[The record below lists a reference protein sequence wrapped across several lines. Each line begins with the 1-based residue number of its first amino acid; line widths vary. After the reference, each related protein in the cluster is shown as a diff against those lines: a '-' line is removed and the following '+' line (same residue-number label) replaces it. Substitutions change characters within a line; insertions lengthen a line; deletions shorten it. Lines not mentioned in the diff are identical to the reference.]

1 MDGQNY
7 LVFHNDSNDSYAN
20 TSANFRGAD
29 VGTTFIDL
37 YFDAAQSS
45 NNDNGSSGYDKVRLT
60 VTATYEEAALEGVM
74 AGFAGNK
81 AGAVTVIADDKNS
94 KYIHE
99 RVTAV
104 ASITLAA
111 QGQYRTVEAITNSAA
126 VTRTLTTAE
135 SGTLFTLDMSTADN
149 NVTITLP
156 TATDSGVAGVYYDFC
171 FLNDNDDDADFI
183 ITTGTDAIDFYGYMV
198 RGAANSTLLDI
209 DGDASKL
216 TLDAS
221 VTGATDTEGMRLTVL
236 CDGANWHLSGYH
248 TDAVGDA
255 SMVLSAS
262 A

>member
-29 VGTTFIDL
+29 VGTEFIDL
-37 YFDAAQSS
+37 YFHAAQSS
-45 NNDNGSSGYDKVRLT
+45 NNDNGSSGYDKVRLE
-60 VTATYEEAALEGVM
+60 VLAGKEELALEGVM

-81 AGAVTVIADDKNS
+81 GGAVTVIADDVNS

-99 RVTAV
+99 NVEAVT
-104 ASITLAA
+104 SITLAA
-111 QGQYRTVEAITNSAA
+111 QGQYRTVEAITNAAA

-135 SGTLFTLDMSTADN
+135 SGTLFTVDMSTVDN
-149 NVTITLP
+149 NVALTLP

-171 FLNDNDDDADFI
+171 FLVDCDDDADFSI
-183 ITTGTDAIDFYGYMV
+183 STGVDAVDFYGYIV
-198 RGAANSTLLDI
+198 RGAANSTLQDI

-216 TLDAS
+216 TVDAN
-221 VTGATDTEGMRLTVL
+221 VGQDVEGLRMTVM
-236 CDGANWHLSGYH
+236 CDGANWHLSGYN
-248 TDAVGDA
+248 TTAVGTA
-255 SMVLSAS
+255 NITLSTS